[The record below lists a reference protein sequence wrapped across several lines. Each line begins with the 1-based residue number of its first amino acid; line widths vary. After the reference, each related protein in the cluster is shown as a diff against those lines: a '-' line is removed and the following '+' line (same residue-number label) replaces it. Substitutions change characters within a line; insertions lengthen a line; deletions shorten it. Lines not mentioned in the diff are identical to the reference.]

1 MNAKVLLMNANILAV
16 PLAAIAVVAIGTP
29 ALAQQELVQRPSCQ
43 GNQSSGNPAVF
54 DPCRV
59 GNMEPLKPIVE
70 APVIPAKQV
79 VDQVYP
85 EELVLGVVI
94 GNQARAYPIN
104 MLTGPQR
111 EIINDQLG
119 GRAIAATW

>member
-1 MNAKVLLMNANILAV
+1 MTMKAIVIPMACAMFAFGTDAV
-16 PLAAIAVVAIGTP
+16 
-29 ALAQQELVQRPSCQ
+29 AQQELTEQRPSCQ

-59 GNMEPLKPIVE
+59 GNMVPLKPIMG
-70 APVIPAKQV
+70 APVIQAKEV
-79 VDQVYP
+79 TDQVYP

-104 MLTGPQR
+104 MLTGPER